1 MFILSNLPQLDFKI
15 LLHPFVN
22 LQAKSRRNNSHFRIC
37 GSTEQIL
44 RLSESENV
52 RFCLTRYRVLVYNY
66 AMNDNIEYNIAANI
80 KELRTQAGLTQA
92 ELGEKIAY
100 SDKTVSKWENGSSV
114 PDITALCALAEVFN
128 VAIDDLVKEGAFLKR
143 QTLSESEQKSERAND
158 IAMICLSVISVY
170 MVATFTYVGLL
181 MIKEYNLWQLFVW
194 AVAPSALIVYR
205 FNRINGGAKWV
216 NAVTLSVFM
225 WSLITALY
233 LQLLKVNNFWP
244 MFFIGA
250 PLQAMIIIST
260 MFRKRK
266 GWIGYLLRP
275 SDKN

>member
-1 MFILSNLPQLDFKI
+1 
-15 LLHPFVN
+15 
-22 LQAKSRRNNSHFRIC
+22 
-37 GSTEQIL
+37 
-44 RLSESENV
+44 
-52 RFCLTRYRVLVYNY
+52 
-66 AMNDNIEYNIAANI
+66 MNDNIEYNIAANI

-114 PDITALCALAEVFN
+114 PDITALCTLAEVFN

>member
-1 MFILSNLPQLDFKI
+1 
-15 LLHPFVN
+15 
-22 LQAKSRRNNSHFRIC
+22 
-37 GSTEQIL
+37 
-44 RLSESENV
+44 
-52 RFCLTRYRVLVYNY
+52 
-66 AMNDNIEYNIAANI
+66 MNDNIEYNIAANI

-128 VAIDDLVKEGAFLKR
+128 VAIDDLVKEDAFLKR

-181 MIKEYNLWQLFVW
+181 MIKEYNFWQLFVW

-205 FNRINGGAKWV
+205 FNRINDGAKWV

-266 GWIGYLLRP
+266 GWIGYLFRP